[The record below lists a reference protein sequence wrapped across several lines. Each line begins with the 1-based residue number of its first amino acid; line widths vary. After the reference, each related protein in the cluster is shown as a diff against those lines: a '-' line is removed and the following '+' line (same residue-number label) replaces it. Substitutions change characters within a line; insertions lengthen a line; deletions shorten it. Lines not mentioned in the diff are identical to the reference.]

1 MTNRARVWL
10 VFIILFIV
18 TAISFINFFI
28 WPFEADN
35 PNFSDVDKAYGNISI
50 PKDWK
55 LISTS
60 ENKGTA
66 GRTCPIESSG
76 CFSKRGLYS
85 LPEGTDVAEMT
96 EFLTSAG
103 CKSISTSDSSS
114 KDTKMYTFYC
124 QLTDGVKLGSDFKVD
139 AREAYISIHT
149 Y

>member
-1 MTNRARVWL
+1 MTNRTKIRS
-10 VFIILFIV
+10 LFIV
-18 TAISFINFFI
+18 LFVVVFAGFINFFI

-35 PNFSDVDKAYGNISI
+35 PNFTDVEKVYNDISI
-50 PKDWK
+50 PSGWK
-55 LISTS
+55 LISTT

-85 LPEGTDVAEMT
+85 LPEGADVIKMT

-103 CKSISTSDSSS
+103 CKSISTSDTSS

-124 QLTDGVKLGSDFKVD
+124 QLTDGIKLGSDFKVD
-139 AREAYISIHT
+139 AREATVRIFT
-149 Y
+149 N